1 MLNTASPIASKGLMA
16 KWRRIREKKARHYS
30 WSPLFLSKVID
41 ALNLYGRRLIENY
54 VNKML
59 PTGNWKDP
67 ETFRI
72 PSKVFRGLSNFL

>member
-67 ETFRI
+67 LKRPI
-72 PSKVFRGLSNFL
+72 ILDIAVNNR